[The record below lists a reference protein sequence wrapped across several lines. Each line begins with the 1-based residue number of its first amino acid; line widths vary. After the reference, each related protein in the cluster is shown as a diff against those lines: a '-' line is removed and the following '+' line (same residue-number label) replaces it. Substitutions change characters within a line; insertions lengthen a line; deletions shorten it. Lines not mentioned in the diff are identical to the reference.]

1 MNYFMPEWL
10 LPPENLTLSSD
21 DLHIWQVS
29 LHQSPDQVARLAKFL
44 SEDEQV
50 RAARF
55 RRERDRLHFISG
67 RGWLREVLGRY
78 LAIAPDHIQFG
89 YGVHGKPF
97 VNHAPELQFNMSH
110 GHELA
115 LYAIGRDRPVG
126 IDVEYVRRPVADLE
140 DLARRF
146 FSKREHATLLAL
158 PPPQRVKAFF
168 RGWTC
173 KEAYLKAIGTG
184 LSQLDQVEVA
194 LSPSIPPKLILTNDL
209 ASPMPTAANPSW
221 WLHMLQPQPDYVAA
235 LVVAIAHHNQ
245 PPNLHYWKI

>member
-1 MNYFMPEWL
+1 MNNLMPEWV
-10 LPPENLTLSSD
+10 LPPENLALLSNEV
-21 DLHIWQVS
+21 HVWQAS
-29 LHQSPDQVARLAKFL
+29 LRQPPEQVERLAKLL
-44 SEDEQV
+44 SVEEQD

-67 RGWLREVLGRY
+67 RGLLREMLGRY
-78 LAIAPDHIQFG
+78 LAIAPAQIQFG
-89 YGVHGKPF
+89 YGDHGKPF
-97 VNHAPELQFNMSH
+97 VVSAPELKLTDLQFNMSH

-140 DLARRF
+140 QLTQRF

-158 PPPQRVKAFF
+158 PPHQRVKTFF

-184 LSQLDQVEVA
+184 LTELDQVEVA
-194 LSPSIPPKLILTNDL
+194 LTPDIPPKLILSSDSTG
-209 ASPMPTAANPSW
+209 W
-221 WLHMLQPQPDYVAA
+221 WLHILEPQPDYTAA
-235 LVVAIAHHNQ
+235 LVAAIAEPSQ
-245 PPNLHYWKI
+245 PPHLHYWRIGSE